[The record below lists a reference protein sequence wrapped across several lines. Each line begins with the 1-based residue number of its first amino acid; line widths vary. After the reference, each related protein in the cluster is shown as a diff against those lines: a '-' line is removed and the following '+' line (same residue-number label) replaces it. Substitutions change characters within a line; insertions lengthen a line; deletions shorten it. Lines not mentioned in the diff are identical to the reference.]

1 MHDVLTT
8 MVPLLLF
15 MLIPVIIPVVA
26 VACGALMDLVA
37 PKPVPVRVG
46 THERR

>member
-8 MVPLLLF
+8 LVPLLLF
-15 MLIPVIIPVVA
+15 MLIPVFIPLVA
-26 VACGALMDLVA
+26 VICGALADRIA

-46 THERR
+46 SAERR